1 MSFFIYVYSGL
12 NNKLIPIFSLLR
24 IAKKE
29 NKIIKCYWGN
39 DAYLSKTLFKFCDL
53 FEPVNGLEFISLQDF
68 SKEFNNTNNIVY
80 NRLGSDRDRN
90 EIIYTTNNKNSV
102 FFKIVHMI
110 SYKNDKVIGK
120 YVPYPRET
128 RVNSKLIDE
137 LRETIKDL
145 KPKKDILNK
154 INIDL
159 FKNNKI
165 LGLHIRTTDGGF
177 VNIPKNNIFNYIS
190 EFLKNNPLYKIYISC
205 DNFILEQ
212 KIIEKFPNKIHYL
225 KNPFGNK
232 YEDKFNRTTFGTK
245 NAICEMFSLSKCSKF
260 VGTPGSSFSFMIWLL
275 RNENALNFWCENPF
289 K

>member
-12 NNKLIPIFSLLR
+12 NNKLIPLFSLLR

-39 DAYLSKTLFKFCDL
+39 DAYLSKTLFEFCDL

-90 EIIYTTNNKNSV
+90 EIIYTTNSKNSV

-110 SYKNDKVIGK
+110 SYKNDNVIGK
-120 YVPYPRET
+120 YVPYPREKII
-128 RVNSKLIDE
+128 NSKLIDE
-137 LRETIKDL
+137 LRETIKVL

-154 INIDL
+154 INTEL
-159 FKNNKI
+159 FENNKI

-177 VNIPKNNIFNYIS
+177 VKIPKTHIFNYIN
-190 EFLKNNPLYKIYISC
+190 EFLKINPSYKIYISC
-205 DNFILEQ
+205 DNFALEQ
-212 KIIEKFPNKIHYL
+212 KIIEKFPNKIYYL
-225 KNPFGNK
+225 KNPFGNNYK
-232 YEDKFNRTTFGTK
+232 DKFNRSTFGTK
-245 NAICEMFSLSKCSKF
+245 NAICEMFSLSKCSQF
-260 VGTPGSSFSFMIWLL
+260 VGTPGSSFTFMVWLL
-275 RNENALNFWCENPF
+275 RNENTLNFWCENPF